1 MFLEVKA
8 MYVCYIVFFGL
19 VAIVVRAFFEKC
31 LLKALSKR
39 VGVMKALLVV

>member
-1 MFLEVKA
+1 VFLEVKA
-8 MYVCYIVFFGL
+8 IYVYCIMLLGL
-19 VAIVVRAFFEKC
+19 VAIIVRAFFKKG